1 MIKRHINSML
11 ECISRTKNSQ
21 TYPLLYPIS
30 RTWINAYRAWC
41 IMMYLNLFKG
51 SLISRCRFTIHK
63 CVSTYSESVN
73 MFTKFDR
80 IDLCKSCKH
89 ALSLKKGS
97 SDKAIIGH
105 PVKNV
110 FRRLIVFKVANTGC
124 QFNKWYDF
132 YY

>member
-1 MIKRHINSML
+1 
-11 ECISRTKNSQ
+11 
-21 TYPLLYPIS
+21 
-30 RTWINAYRAWC
+30 
-41 IMMYLNLFKG
+41 MYLNLFKG
-51 SLISRCRFTIHK
+51 SLISRCRITIHK

-80 IDLCKSCKH
+80 IALCKSCKH

-110 FRRLIVFKVANTGC
+110 FRRLMVFKIANTGS
-124 QFNKWYDF
+124 QFN
-132 YY
+132 

>member
-1 MIKRHINSML
+1 
-11 ECISRTKNSQ
+11 
-21 TYPLLYPIS
+21 
-30 RTWINAYRAWC
+30 
-41 IMMYLNLFKG
+41 MMYLNLFKG

-63 CVSTYSESVN
+63 CVSTYFESVN

-105 PVKNV
+105 PVKM
-110 FRRLIVFKVANTGC
+110 FLDG
-124 QFNKWYDF
+124 
-132 YY
+132 